1 MLQAVSIAPINRMG
15 NNRKYFIAFFFG
27 VKTATKLQ
35 ILLQN
40 CPNAEKY
47 LILCLQITFLMEKI
61 KQLQQDF
68 ADFLAHTNLNGQPK
82 ELYEPIS
89 YTLLQSGKRLRPMLC
104 LLANEMFDGDEQQA
118 LWPALALET
127 FHNFT
132 LIHDDIMDKAPL
144 RRGKE
149 TVYQKWNADIAILSG
164 DAMLAMAFQFALKP
178 KKGAELAQQLGRVAI
193 EICEGQQMD
202 LNFETL
208 GNVTIDEY
216 LEMIRLKTAVLLAT
230 ALQMGATVAGANE
243 ADIQHLYNF
252 GIDMGMSFQ
261 LQDDILDLYSDVAV
275 FGKRHGGDIADNK
288 KTYLYLKALELASDK
303 DRGTGE
309 ACQFLGSRCQRGLM
323 GIYLLLQGLQ
333 FAVGKHQHTICTPQF
348 LLGDLQFHILM
359 QPEGGLP
366 RLDDIGIGTAEG
378 VDEQSGFVESSFF
391 TECGGLLGELCC
403 LLLRGL
409 ATGDEQQGGSQTENQ

>member
-1 MLQAVSIAPINRMG
+1 
-15 NNRKYFIAFFFG
+15 
-27 VKTATKLQ
+27 
-35 ILLQN
+35 
-40 CPNAEKY
+40 
-47 LILCLQITFLMEKI
+47 MEKI

-68 ADFLAHTNLNGQPK
+68 ADFLASTDLNGQPK
-82 ELYEPIS
+82 ELYEPIA

-104 LLANEMFDGDEQQA
+104 LLANELFDGDEQEA

-164 DAMLAMAFQFALKP
+164 DAMLAQAFQYALKP
-178 KKGAELAQQLGRVAI
+178 QKGAELARQLGKVAI

-208 GNVTIDEY
+208 GNVTIPEY

-230 ALQMGATVAGANE
+230 ALQMGATVAGAP
-243 ADIQHLYNF
+243 ADDIQRLYNF
-252 GIDMGMSFQ
+252 GINMGMSFQ

-288 KTYLYLKALELASDK
+288 KTYLYLKALDLASAK
-303 DRGTGE
+303 DRKRLEYLFTLRIDHDEEEKIEEVQAIYDRLHVKE
-309 ACQFLGSRCQRGLM
+309 AVEAVMLDYDHKALEA
-323 GIYLLLQGLQ
+323 ID
-333 FAVGKHQHTICTPQF
+333 AVGMPEEKKKHLRTYAE
-348 LLGDLQFHILM
+348 LL
-359 QPEGGLP
+359 
-366 RLDDIGIGTAEG
+366 
-378 VDEQSGFVESSFF
+378 SG
-391 TECGGLLGELCC
+391 
-403 LLLRGL
+403 RKK
-409 ATGDEQQGGSQTENQ
+409 

>member
-1 MLQAVSIAPINRMG
+1 
-15 NNRKYFIAFFFG
+15 
-27 VKTATKLQ
+27 
-35 ILLQN
+35 
-40 CPNAEKY
+40 
-47 LILCLQITFLMEKI
+47 MEKI
-61 KQLQQDF
+61 KQLQQYF
-68 ADFLAHTNLNGQPK
+68 ADFLAQTKLNGQPK

-164 DAMLAMAFQFALKP
+164 DAMLAMAFQYALKP
-178 KKGAELAQQLGRVAI
+178 MKGAELAKQLGKVAI

-208 GNVTIDEY
+208 GDVTIPEY

-230 ALQMGATVAGANE
+230 ALQMGATVAGAKE
-243 ADIQHLYNF
+243 ADIQHLYDF
-252 GIDMGMSFQ
+252 GINMGMSFQ

-288 KTYLYLKALELASDK
+288 KTYLYLKALELASEK
-303 DRGTGE
+303 DRKRLEHLFTLRMDHDEEEKIEEVQAIYDRLHVKE
-309 ACQFLGSRCQRGLM
+309 AVEQVMLDYDRMAIEALSAIDLPEEKKKHLRT
-323 GIYLLLQGLQ
+323 YAELL
-333 FAVGKHQHTICTPQF
+333 
-348 LLGDLQFHILM
+348 
-359 QPEGGLP
+359 
-366 RLDDIGIGTAEG
+366 
-378 VDEQSGFVESSFF
+378 SG
-391 TECGGLLGELCC
+391 
-403 LLLRGL
+403 RKK
-409 ATGDEQQGGSQTENQ
+409 

>member
-1 MLQAVSIAPINRMG
+1 
-15 NNRKYFIAFFFG
+15 
-27 VKTATKLQ
+27 
-35 ILLQN
+35 
-40 CPNAEKY
+40 
-47 LILCLQITFLMEKI
+47 MEKI

-68 ADFLAHTNLNGQPK
+68 ADFLAHTNLNGEPK

-104 LLANEMFDGDEQQA
+104 LLANEMFDGEEQEA

-164 DAMLAMAFQFALKP
+164 DAMLAQAFQYALKP
-178 KKGAELAQQLGRVAI
+178 KKGAEVAQQLGKVAI

-208 GNVTIDEY
+208 GNVTIPEY

-230 ALQMGATVAGANE
+230 ALRMGATVAE
-243 ADIQHLYNF
+243 APADDIERLYDF
-252 GIDMGMSFQ
+252 GLNMGMSFQ
-261 LQDDILDLYSDVAV
+261 IQDDILDLYSDVAV

-288 KTYLYLKALELASDK
+288 KTYLYLKALELASENERKRLEYLFTLRTGHDEEEK
-303 DRGTGE
+303 IEEVQAIYDRLRVKE
-309 ACQFLGSRCQRGLM
+309 AVEAVMLEYDQRAFKALESVRLPEERKKHLRT
-323 GIYLLLQGLQ
+323 YAELL
-333 FAVGKHQHTICTPQF
+333 
-348 LLGDLQFHILM
+348 
-359 QPEGGLP
+359 
-366 RLDDIGIGTAEG
+366 
-378 VDEQSGFVESSFF
+378 SG
-391 TECGGLLGELCC
+391 
-403 LLLRGL
+403 RKK
-409 ATGDEQQGGSQTENQ
+409 

>member
-1 MLQAVSIAPINRMG
+1 
-15 NNRKYFIAFFFG
+15 
-27 VKTATKLQ
+27 
-35 ILLQN
+35 
-40 CPNAEKY
+40 
-47 LILCLQITFLMEKI
+47 MEKI

-68 ADFLAHTNLNGQPK
+68 ADFLAKIDFDKQPK

-104 LLANEMFDGDEQQA
+104 LLANELFDGDEQEA

-164 DAMLAMAFQFALKP
+164 DAMLAQAFQYALKP
-178 KKGAELAQQLGRVAI
+178 KKGAEVAQQLGKVAI

-208 GNVTIDEY
+208 GNVTIPEY

-230 ALQMGATVAGANE
+230 ALQMGATVAGAPAN
-243 ADIQHLYNF
+243 DIQRLYDF
-252 GIDMGMSFQ
+252 GINMGMSFQ
-261 LQDDILDLYSDVAV
+261 LQDDILDLYSDVTV

-288 KTYLYLKALELASDK
+288 KTYLYLKALELASDR
-303 DRGTGE
+303 DRKRLEYLFTLRIDHDEEDKIEEVQAIYDSLHVKE
-309 ACQFLGSRCQRGLM
+309 AVEAVMLDYDRRAFEALE
-323 GIYLLLQGLQ
+323 
-333 FAVGKHQHTICTPQF
+333 AVGLPEEKKKHLRAYAE
-348 LLGDLQFHILM
+348 LL
-359 QPEGGLP
+359 
-366 RLDDIGIGTAEG
+366 
-378 VDEQSGFVESSFF
+378 SG
-391 TECGGLLGELCC
+391 
-403 LLLRGL
+403 RKK
-409 ATGDEQQGGSQTENQ
+409 

>member
-1 MLQAVSIAPINRMG
+1 
-15 NNRKYFIAFFFG
+15 
-27 VKTATKLQ
+27 
-35 ILLQN
+35 
-40 CPNAEKY
+40 
-47 LILCLQITFLMEKI
+47 MEKI

-68 ADFLAHTNLNGQPK
+68 ADFLAKIDFDKQPK

-104 LLANEMFDGDEQQA
+104 LLANELFDGDEQEA

-164 DAMLAMAFQFALKP
+164 DAMLAMAFQYALKP
-178 KKGAELAQQLGRVAI
+178 QKGAELAKQLGKVAI

-230 ALQMGATVAGANE
+230 ALQMGATVAGAKD
-243 ADIQHLYNF
+243 ADIQHLYDF
-252 GIDMGMSFQ
+252 GINMGMSFQ
-261 LQDDILDLYSDVAV
+261 LQDDILDLYSDAAI

-288 KTYLYLKALELASDK
+288 KTYLYLKALELASEK
-303 DRGTGE
+303 DRKRLEHLFTLRMDHDEEEKIEEVQAIYDRLHVKETVEQVMLDYDHKAIE
-309 ACQFLGSRCQRGLM
+309 ALAAVSLPEERKKHLRT
-323 GIYLLLQGLQ
+323 YAELL
-333 FAVGKHQHTICTPQF
+333 
-348 LLGDLQFHILM
+348 
-359 QPEGGLP
+359 
-366 RLDDIGIGTAEG
+366 
-378 VDEQSGFVESSFF
+378 SG
-391 TECGGLLGELCC
+391 
-403 LLLRGL
+403 RKK
-409 ATGDEQQGGSQTENQ
+409 

>member
-1 MLQAVSIAPINRMG
+1 
-15 NNRKYFIAFFFG
+15 
-27 VKTATKLQ
+27 
-35 ILLQN
+35 
-40 CPNAEKY
+40 
-47 LILCLQITFLMEKI
+47 MEKI

-164 DAMLAMAFQFALKP
+164 DAMLAQAFQYALKP
-178 KKGAELAQQLGRVAI
+178 QQGAEIARQLGKVAI

-208 GNVTIDEY
+208 GNVTIPEY

-230 ALQMGATVAGANE
+230 ALQMGATVAGAP
-243 ADIQHLYNF
+243 ADDIQHLYDF
-252 GIDMGMSFQ
+252 GINMGMSFQ

-288 KTYLYLKALELASDK
+288 KTYLYLKALELASAK
-303 DRGTGE
+303 DRKRLEYLFTLRIDHDEEEKIEEVQSIYDRLHVRE
-309 ACQFLGSRCQRGLM
+309 AVEAVMLDYDRKAFEA
-323 GIYLLLQGLQ
+323 
-333 FAVGKHQHTICTPQF
+333 FDAVGLPEEKKKHLRAYAE
-348 LLGDLQFHILM
+348 LL
-359 QPEGGLP
+359 
-366 RLDDIGIGTAEG
+366 
-378 VDEQSGFVESSFF
+378 SG
-391 TECGGLLGELCC
+391 
-403 LLLRGL
+403 RKK
-409 ATGDEQQGGSQTENQ
+409 